1 MRVPVQA
8 PALARSHRARLARR
22 YDGRTEGYG
31 VSPSQLDGEEGGDAE
46 GDEAEGEDGESG
58 EEGGND
64 GDDSSV
70 ESE

>member
-22 YDGRTEGYG
+22 SDGRTEGYG
-31 VSPSQLDGEEGGDAE
+31 VSPSQYDGEEEGGDAE

-58 EEGGND
+58 EEGGNE
-64 GDDSSV
+64 GDSSV